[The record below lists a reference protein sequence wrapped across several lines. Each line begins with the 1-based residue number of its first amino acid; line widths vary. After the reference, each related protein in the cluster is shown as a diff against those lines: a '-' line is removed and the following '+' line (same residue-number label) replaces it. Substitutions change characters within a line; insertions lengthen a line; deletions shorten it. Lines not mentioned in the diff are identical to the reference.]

1 MDASYQ
7 RKLGSLIGYVY
18 TICQAVISIVYIPI
32 LLHGIGDSEY
42 GLYQILSSVIAYF
55 AAMEAP
61 LSASLL
67 RYYSFYKEEGNQK
80 KMENTLAIGRRMFV
94 LFSIAF
100 IIISIP
106 TAFIIKMV
114 YAASLTPNELRE
126 ALLMFGIMIVNLIIN
141 LYGYTYIAAI
151 TAFESFVFLKLS
163 SLVTLIVQPILV
175 IWVIRKL
182 PYAFVI
188 VLIATILSFA
198 LYWMRRYYA
207 IHKLRVVIKY
217 HEKDREL
224 VFGIVK
230 LSLSVLFVAIA
241 DQIFWKTDQLILGAI
256 CNTKTVSIYS
266 IGSQINSMFISVA
279 CVLGGMTLP
288 MVTRVSTGADAD
300 QKLSEMFTK
309 IGRYQSYLVF
319 LILTGVILFG
329 REFIIILSGPE
340 YLDTYYVALLLMI
353 PYSVDLIQ
361 TCAGSILQVKDKYYL
376 RSIILFIV
384 AVINIALTL
393 LFTRKYGM
401 IGAAMATT
409 ISIIV
414 SNVLL
419 NIFYQ
424 KLIKLDITLFWKKNI
439 PIILSSAVICGLGYF
454 ISCINIS
461 NIYIAF
467 AVHIFVYSVMY
478 SVLMYSFVMNKQEK
492 ALIQSIIWKMVGRG
506 KETRPC

>member
-1 MDASYQ
+1 MNASYQ
-7 RKLGSLIGYVY
+7 RKIGSLIGYVY

-67 RYYSFYKEEGNQK
+67 RYYSSYKEEGNQN
-80 KMENTLAIGRRMFV
+80 KMENTLAIGRRIFV
-94 LFSIAF
+94 LFSVAF
-100 IIISIP
+100 VIVSIP
-106 TAFIIKMV
+106 TALIIKTA
-114 YAASLTPNELRE
+114 YATSLTPNELRE
-126 ALLMFGIMIVNLIIN
+126 ALLMFGIMIINLIIN

-151 TAFESFVFLKLS
+151 TARESFIFLKLS

-188 VLIATILSFA
+188 VLIATILSFV
-198 LYWMRRYYA
+198 LYWIRRYYA
-207 IHKLRVVIKY
+207 IHKLKVVIKY
-217 HEKDREL
+217 HEKDKEL

-241 DQIFWKTDQLILGAI
+241 DQIFWKTDQLILGAM

-279 CVLGGMTLP
+279 CVIGGMTLP
-288 MVTRVSTGADAD
+288 MVTRVSKGEDAER
-300 QKLSEMFTK
+300 KLSEVFTR

-329 REFIIILSGPE
+329 REFIVILSGPE

-361 TCAGSILQVKDKYYL
+361 TCAGSILQIKDKYYL
-376 RSIILFIV
+376 RSITLFIV
-384 AVINIALTL
+384 AVINIVLTL
-393 LFTRKYGM
+393 IFTRKYGM

-419 NIFYQ
+419 NVFY
-424 KLIKLDITLFWKKNI
+424 KKKINLDIGMFWKMNV
-439 PIILSSAVICGLGYF
+439 PIILAASMICGIGYF
-454 ISCINIS
+454 VSCINIS
-461 NIYIAF
+461 NMYISF
-467 AVHIFVYSVMY
+467 AVH
-478 SVLMYSFVMNKQEK
+478 VLMYSSIYALLMYLFVMNKPEK
-492 ALIQSIIWKMVGRG
+492 ALIKSIIRKMVR
-506 KETRPC
+506 RI